1 MHCPSCGNESSPD
14 QNFCRQCGFDLG
26 PVRELVAKGPD
37 KAQRDRIILRH
48 MFRWMTWGLLV
59 VGLAIIMLAAS
70 RSFDLGRLFGLAT
83 SVLFL
88 TGVGLATYGL
98 LSAIGKGASL
108 SGKKSG
114 NSPPD
119 ELQKAS
125 TTRKLS
131 DAGVPIPVP
140 SVTERTTQLIANER
154 KSHESANN

>member
-1 MHCPSCGNESSPD
+1 
-14 QNFCRQCGFDLG
+14 
-26 PVRELVAKGPD
+26 
-37 KAQRDRIILRH
+37 
-48 MFRWMTWGLLV
+48 MTSGLLV

-88 TGVGLATYGL
+88 TGVGLATYGV
-98 LSAIGKGASL
+98 LSAIGKGVSL
-108 SGKKSG
+108 SGKKSA

-131 DAGVPIPVP
+131 DAGIPIPVP
-140 SVTERTTQLIANER
+140 SVTERTTQLIENER
-154 KSHESANN
+154 KSHE